1 MSTCGECPGWLEI
14 GLREAQRTPRGT
26 ADSGMRS
33 GRTLG
38 FRPALRDVAAV
49 SDEHIGVLSVCGTLL
64 SHKRDFWGGGRNP
77 APPNIILK
85 G

>member
-1 MSTCGECPGWLEI
+1 MSTCGACPGWLEI
-14 GLREAQRTPRGT
+14 GLREALRTPRGT

-49 SDEHIGVLSVCGTLL
+49 SDEHIGAL

>member
-1 MSTCGECPGWLEI
+1 
-14 GLREAQRTPRGT
+14 
-26 ADSGMRS
+26 MRS